1 MQERNRS
8 KVARFEDCE
17 WYISTAPFLGA
28 NMGFFRE
35 ILQVFF
41 KKILKFVQKK
51 VTFAPAFEKSI
62 HNYL

>member
-1 MQERNRS
+1 
-8 KVARFEDCE
+8 
-17 WYISTAPFLGA
+17 
-28 NMGFFRE
+28 MGFFGE

-41 KKILKFVQKK
+41 KKIIKFVQKK